1 MSEQEQPE
9 GEELA
14 AFAEAVD
21 GNEAELATLVDRL
34 DDVNE
39 LLDGLALALS
49 ATDDEMVEKL
59 AATGTELG
67 AVADAAAEP
76 ETARGV
82 ESMLHA
88 VGDATDLE
96 EPPERVGIL
105 GLLAAMRDPEVQA
118 GMGFLLAVAGNL
130 GADLT
135 RRAELR
141 QGHDHDDAGAGLEAE
156 RERTGVEAEG
166 EAEGQAEGEVEAEAE
181 R

>member
-1 MSEQEQPE
+1 MSEQEQPRD
-9 GEELA
+9 ELTA
-14 AFAEAVD
+14 LAGAVD
-21 GNEAELATLVDRL
+21 GNEKELAALVDRL

-88 VGDATDLE
+88 VGDANDLE
-96 EPPERVGIL
+96 EPPERVGIV
-105 GLLAAMRDPEVQA
+105 GLLRALRDPEVQA
-118 GMGFLLAVAGNL
+118 GVGFLLAVAGNL

-141 QGHDHDDAGAGLEAE
+141 QGHDDAGAGMQAE
-156 RERTGVEAEG
+156 RDGTAVEAG
-166 EAEGQAEGEVEAEAE
+166 REAEAE